1 MNELVMSQILN
12 KTFEWVSFF
21 SQLSI
26 EISVSYQLL
35 TWSSIFLMGISF
47 SLVFFLKIPKEDK
60 KNKNWNRTLELQV
73 NSHERKN
80 MLQIYIL
87 TGRDFILVRKS
98 IIVIAVVIRQCGN
111 CNQNLQKKTTSYK
124 AYVTLCQECG
134 VYLWFLSKDIQTMH
148 WFVGK

>member
-1 MNELVMSQILN
+1 MSQILN

-98 IIVIAVVIRQCGN
+98 IIAIAVVMRQCGN
-111 CNQNLQKKTTSYK
+111 CNQNLQKKQHLTRHMLH
-124 AYVTLCQECG
+124 YVKNVVFTCDSSQKTFRQCTD
-134 VYLWFLSKDIQTMH
+134 LW
-148 WFVGK
+148 GNR